1 MKTLLEQT
9 KSVIESKISEIDQR
23 LEKTDTI
30 TTNVDSTT
38 RSLVQLQATYSWL
51 QVKLQV
57 PPSVLL
63 GACSLCQRHFLQT
76 HQHCGYSSMQNWLNC
91 SVVLDSDH
99 RTQKVKLHEQ
109 SECHKICKSEEEQR
123 KKNAIL
129 FSSQINLKIKKQ
141 TLLRDS
147 FYDVT
152 A

>member
-1 MKTLLEQT
+1 M
-9 KSVIESKISEIDQR
+9 S
-23 LEKTDTI
+23 
-30 TTNVDSTT
+30 TNG
-38 RSLVQLQATYSWL
+38 R
-51 QVKLQV
+51 
-57 PPSVLL
+57 VLL
-63 GACSLCQRHFLQT
+63 GSCSLCQRHFLQT
-76 HQHCGYSSMQNWLNC
+76 HQHCGYSSMQSWLNC

-123 KKNAIL
+123 KKNAII

-147 FYDVT
+147 FCDVT